1 MEQKRN
7 LLLKKREWFNK
18 FVKNVLLDINPKIIF
33 YEDMDFSSKLDKYK
47 YIDAVSY
54 TGFKYKDLNLKGEI
68 LFYTLYVTTM
78 SSRVSTLIDTV
89 LNMYREKDCKVVLI
103 ISGLSK
109 KAIIRRTEIP
119 ENIYVFAE
127 EILNQ
132 WIKSYPISYIQSQT
146 INRLFNHAQIDQI
159 KITDFLNNNNQV
171 IDNLN
176 MDIKQGNLSIALGAG
191 VSYAFGAPSWKK
203 LIKSFEAEIDNL
215 LAKNLNENLKSKIG
229 STELIHAQL
238 YKDILN
244 EEQYFYSI
252 YSSLYSNYLNKKQKY
267 KISKNKPLYSVA
279 RLINRY
285 SRFKNLKIIS
295 YNYDNFLEQYLE
307 KYFHNN
313 INFEIIYEDKG
324 ISSGRSVPIYHVH
337 GFLPFN
343 TSLRDY
349 TFKKYKGSIK
359 LTEDDYYY
367 LYNNPYSWQIVS
379 QLDVFRNSNCLFIG
393 CSLTDPNI
401 RRLLKLSIDSKK
413 RHYAIMSIDKL
424 QIFELIVIEKYFQSM
439 GVNIIWIN
447 NHNHKNYKK
456 ILNNIYN

>member
-1 MEQKRN
+1 MVTKRN
-7 LLLKKREWFNK
+7 LLLKREWFNK
-18 FVKNVLLDINPKIIF
+18 FVKNVLLNINSKIIF
-33 YEDMDFSSKLDKYK
+33 YEDVNFPRESLEYK
-47 YIDAVSY
+47 YIDAISY
-54 TGFKYKDLNLKGEI
+54 TGFKYKDLYLKGKI
-68 LFYTLYVTTM
+68 LFYTLHVNTM
-78 SSRVSTLIDTV
+78 GSWVMNNIYNVINT
-89 LNMYREKDCKVVLI
+89 YREKDYKVVLI

-109 KAIIRRTEIP
+109 KEITRKFEIP
-119 ENIYVFAE
+119 ENIYVFSE
-127 EILNQ
+127 EILDQ

-146 INRLFNHAQIDQI
+146 INRLFNHAQIDKI
-159 KITDFLNNNNQV
+159 KITDFLNNNKQV

-176 MDIKQGNLSIALGAG
+176 MDIKKGNLSIALGAG
-191 VSYAFGAPSWKK
+191 ISYAYGAPSWNK
-203 LIKSFEAEIDNL
+203 LIESFEEEIDNL
-215 LAKNLNENLKSKIG
+215 LAKNLNENLKSKVG

-244 EEQYFYSI
+244 EDRYFSSI
-252 YSSLYSNYLNKKQKY
+252 YSSLYSNYSKKKQKY
-267 KISKNKPLYSVA
+267 NISKNKTLYSVA

-285 SRFKNLKIIS
+285 SKFKDLKVIS

-313 INFEIIYEDKG
+313 INFEIIYEDTG
-324 ISSGRSVPIYHVH
+324 ISGHSVPIYHVH

-343 TSLRDY
+343 KSLRNY
-349 TFKKYKGSIK
+349 TFKKYKESIK

>member
-1 MEQKRN
+1 MTTNKN
-7 LLLKKREWFNK
+7 LLLKRELFNK

-33 YEDMDFSSKLDKYK
+33 YEGVNSPSKSHKYK
-47 YIDAVSY
+47 YTDAVSY

-68 LFYTLYVTTM
+68 LFYTLHVNM
-78 SSRVSTLIDTV
+78 VSSKVFQNIKSVLDTHRGK
-89 LNMYREKDCKVVLI
+89 NYKVVLI
-103 ISGLSK
+103 IFGLSK
-109 KAIIRRTEIP
+109 QKIMQKFEIP
-119 ENIYVFAE
+119 ENIYVFAK
-127 EILNQ
+127 EILDQ
-132 WIKSYPISYIQSQT
+132 WISSYPISYIQSQT
-146 INRLFNHAQIDQI
+146 INRLFNHAQIDKI
-159 KITDFLNNNNQV
+159 KITDFLNNNKQV

-176 MDIKQGNLSIALGAG
+176 MDIKKGNLSIALGAG
-191 VSYAFGAPSWKK
+191 VSYEFGAPSWKK

-215 LAKNLNENLKSKIG
+215 LAKNLNENLKSKVG

-244 EEQYFYSI
+244 EDKYFSTI
-252 YSSLYSNYLNKKQKY
+252 YSSLYSNYLNKKQKHN
-267 KISKNKPLYSVA
+267 ISKNKTLYLVA

-285 SRFKNLKIIS
+285 SKFKDLKIIS
-295 YNYDNFLEQYLE
+295 YNYDDFLEQCLE

-324 ISSGRSVPIYHVH
+324 ISGLSVPIYHVH

-343 TSLRDY
+343 SCHSI
-349 TFKKYKGSIK
+349 KKYSESIK

-413 RHYAIMSIDKL
+413 RHYAIMSIEKL